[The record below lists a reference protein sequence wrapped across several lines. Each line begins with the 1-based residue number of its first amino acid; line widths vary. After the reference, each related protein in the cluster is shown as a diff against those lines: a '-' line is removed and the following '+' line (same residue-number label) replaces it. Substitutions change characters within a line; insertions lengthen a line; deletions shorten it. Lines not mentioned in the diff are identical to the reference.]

1 MEFRQFSSDHIMVR
15 KSYYLILGV
24 SRNETTQGI
33 REAFLDLAKRYRPDR
48 LGPERLHF
56 FQRILEAYHVLADPA
71 RRSQYDRGLE
81 HAGAGAEISPAAI
94 SLGVEVDGSLP
105 QAPAILRA
113 LSIKDAVFEA
123 ALARVSGSLTAAEL
137 PAKEVP
143 EPLTARII
151 LSSDEAAR
159 GGIMFLGLPT
169 CFPCERC
176 GGSGREGMFPCS
188 GCDGEGLIEAEE
200 TVRVHVPPMVGDGT
214 LMEVPLRG
222 LGVHDFYLRVHIR
235 VAYEAAGYGQDFR

>member
-1 MEFRQFSSDHIMVR
+1 MVR

-94 SLGVEVDGSLP
+94 SMGAEVDGSLP
-105 QAPAILRA
+105 QAPAVLRA
-113 LSIKDAVFEA
+113 LSIKDAEFEA
-123 ALARVSGSLTAAEL
+123 ALGSSERQSNRGR
-137 PAKEVP
+137 
-143 EPLTARII
+143 TAREG
-151 LSSDEAAR
+151 SPGAAHR
-159 GGIMFLGLPT
+159 AHYPIK
-169 CFPCERC
+169 R
-176 GGSGREGMFPCS
+176 
-188 GCDGEGLIEAEE
+188 
-200 TVRVHVPPMVGDGT
+200 
-214 LMEVPLRG
+214 
-222 LGVHDFYLRVHIR
+222 
-235 VAYEAAGYGQDFR
+235 

>member
-1 MEFRQFSSDHIMVR
+1 MVR

-24 SRNETTQGI
+24 SRNETIQGI

-56 FQRILEAYHVLADPA
+56 FHRILEAYHVLADPA
-71 RRSQYDRGLE
+71 RRTSTTEGRTRGRRSGSFARGYPLGLE
-81 HAGAGAEISPAAI
+81 A
-94 SLGVEVDGSLP
+94 DGSLP
-105 QAPAILRA
+105 QAPAVLRA

-176 GGSGREGMFPCS
+176 AIGSRRHRFS
-188 GCDGEGLIEAEE
+188 
-200 TVRVHVPPMVGDGT
+200 
-214 LMEVPLRG
+214 
-222 LGVHDFYLRVHIR
+222 
-235 VAYEAAGYGQDFR
+235 VAVTGKG